1 MKFSRILKFAWR
13 YFRAKKSTQAI
24 NVISW
29 ISVTAIA
36 VGTASLITIFNAFN
50 GFEFLVKSLYASFYP
65 DLKVTAEKGKTFVLD
80 SAMLNQLRNI
90 PGVEKL
96 ACVAEEKA
104 LIQHDGLQ
112 TVVQLKGVDAFYG
125 EVSGVKNFMIRGKY
139 ETGDID
145 QPGLVLGSGIEQA
158 LGLVSDRS
166 IYPVMVYLPKRSSN
180 TQLLTPD
187 ALSVSTAYPQGSFSI
202 QSEFD
207 NKYVITDLD
216 FLKSY
221 LLYEQNEYGAL
232 EIKANSP
239 SSAEEIRKALRKAL
253 GSGFVVENRFEQNKG
268 LYSTIRLEK
277 LAIYGIFT
285 LILLVAAFNMVGALS
300 MLVLEKTKDIQI
312 LKSMGANDGLIKKI
326 FLVEG
331 SLLSGIG
338 TFLGVVLAMLL
349 YYIQVTF
356 KVIPLNGATFVIDYY
371 PLKLNPW
378 DFAIVIITVMCIGI
392 AASWYPSAK
401 AAKQLLD
408 LRS

>member
-1 MKFSRILKFAWR
+1 MKFSQILKFAWR

-36 VGTASLITIFNAFN
+36 IGTASLVTIFNAFN

-65 DLKVTAEKGKTFVLD
+65 DLRVSASSGKTFLLD
-80 SAMLNQLRNI
+80 SATIKRVHALKGIQELS
-90 PGVEKL
+90 
-96 ACVAEEKA
+96 CVAEEKA

-112 TVVQLKGVDAFYG
+112 TIVQLKGVDARYG
-125 EVSGVKNFMIRGKY
+125 NVSGVKSHIIRGKY
-139 ETGDID
+139 ETGNPD

-166 IYPVMVYLPKRSSN
+166 VYPVVVYLPKKGN

-187 ALSVSTAYPQGSFSI
+187 ALSVSMAYPQGSFSI

-207 NKYVITDLD
+207 NKYVLTDLQ
-216 FLKSY
+216 FLKQY
-221 LLYEQNEYGAL
+221 LQYNSNEYGAL
-232 EIKANSP
+232 EIKTNPQSDIDDIR
-239 SSAEEIRKALRKAL
+239 SSIKKIL
-253 GSGFVVENRFEQNKG
+253 GPEFVVENRFEQNKT

-300 MLVLEKTKDIQI
+300 MLVLEKSKDIQI
-312 LKSMGANDGLIKKI
+312 LKSMGADDRLIKKI

-338 TFLGVVLAMLL
+338 TLLGVALAMLI
-349 YYIQVTF
+349 YYVQITYKLV
-356 KVIPLNGATFVIDYY
+356 PLSGATFVIDYY
-371 PLKLNPW
+371 PLKLNAY
-378 DFAIVIITVMCIGI
+378 DFAVVGLTVMLIGM
-392 AASWYPSAK
+392 AASWFPSAK
-401 AAKQLLD
+401 AARQQPN